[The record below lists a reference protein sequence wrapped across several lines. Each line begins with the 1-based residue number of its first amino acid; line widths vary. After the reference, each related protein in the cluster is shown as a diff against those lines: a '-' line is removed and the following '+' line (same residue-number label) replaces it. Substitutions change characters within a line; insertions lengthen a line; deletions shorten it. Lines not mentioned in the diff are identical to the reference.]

1 MFCCTRMRRKKRDG
15 CLYAGSEVLCSKK
28 GLFSLMLARLD
39 EFDSLTPLISTP
51 SASNASDSLIT
62 QQPQLLK
69 SIVRSSS
76 DSPPP
81 PRRPLSG
88 TLIVPLNS
96 SKSAKYRPPLGPPL
110 LGTPDSRIT
119 SFEGGTRSC
128 ATIPEIP
135 EDDEDAKELLS
146 IDRTSV
152 SLLSDRRIAPRG
164 FYFYHSGYNL
174 TLPQQPPEYQLPA
187 PTYSPPSAPIESIH
201 RLSPQ
206 QPHSLASDPSTGSPV
221 DTTASL
227 SDSFYINS
235 DVISSAAGSQ
245 TIDTGSGAITFE
257 PILISSTVGEAIILD
272 GSDVEGNK
280 YPLHRIEEEVEGEDR
295 IDESQAMPRSVSQQ
309 QANVTILSP
318 HDLPSPLPAST
329 RRQPM
334 ELESLPSVEFAITR
348 NSTTKFAT
356 TKLATTKLAATEL
369 AATTKLATTCA
380 VSSEYGYLTGTN
392 CSTEMEG
399 NKEDKLSKTINS
411 KEKNERT
418 SVRMSTARVRKQM
431 MRLTSATAIGA
442 ILTSKE
448 ENIFVFFLGNNSYR
462 FNPEQGEQNVGSF
475 EQMLAAHHMHLPV
488 LAQQTFVVVDDAQI
502 FVILIL
508 GTRVD
513 IACKSREFPLRHIP
527 IRPAVGAERVSLFRQ
542 FVGQSVARNCV
553 WSWK

>member
-69 SIVRSSS
+69 NIVRSSS

-88 TLIVPLNS
+88 TLIVPLNT
-96 SKSAKYRPPLGPPL
+96 SKSTKYRPPLGPPL

-174 TLPQQPPEYQLPA
+174 TLPQQPPEYQSESSGFSAVQLPA
-187 PTYSPPSAPIESIH
+187 PTYSPPSAPIESTH

-245 TIDTGSGAITFE
+245 TIDAGSGAIIFE
-257 PILISSTVGEAIILD
+257 PILINSTVGEAIILD

-280 YPLHRIEEEVEGEDR
+280 YPLHRIEEEIEGEDR

-309 QANVTILSP
+309 KVFERNLEVHILYQMSNLENGITI
-318 HDLPSPLPAST
+318 
-329 RRQPM
+329 
-334 ELESLPSVEFAITR
+334 F
-348 NSTTKFAT
+348 
-356 TKLATTKLAATEL
+356 
-369 AATTKLATTCA
+369 
-380 VSSEYGYLTGTN
+380 SSNYSDEY
-392 CSTEMEG
+392 
-399 NKEDKLSKTINS
+399 D
-411 KEKNERT
+411 
-418 SVRMSTARVRKQM
+418 
-431 MRLTSATAIGA
+431 
-442 ILTSKE
+442 
-448 ENIFVFFLGNNSYR
+448 
-462 FNPEQGEQNVGSF
+462 GS
-475 EQMLAAHHMHLPV
+475 
-488 LAQQTFVVVDDAQI
+488 
-502 FVILIL
+502 
-508 GTRVD
+508 
-513 IACKSREFPLRHIP
+513 
-527 IRPAVGAERVSLFRQ
+527 
-542 FVGQSVARNCV
+542 
-553 WSWK
+553 